1 MLSASELRPGMTVRL
16 DGALCRVIDASY
28 HGGQGKMGGV
38 AHAKLQNLR
47 TATFRERRFRAD
59 EMVETVEPERQPMQF
74 LYADDTAGYFM
85 HAETF
90 DQVAI
95 DKAVLGR
102 AALFMQEGTV
112 VPVEFFEGE
121 PLSILFPDIVEI
133 RVADTAPPQ
142 HTQGMDNV
150 RKEARLENGLTIL
163 VPPFIAS
170 GEMIRVE
177 VATGKYLERAKSE
190 KRRV

>member
-16 DGALCRVIDASY
+16 DGSLCRVIDASY

-38 AHAKLQNLR
+38 AHAKLRNLH
-47 TATFRERRFRAD
+47 TSTFRERRFRAD

-74 LYADDTAGYFM
+74 LYADETAGYFM

-90 DQVAI
+90 EQVAI
-95 DKAVLGR
+95 DRSRLGQ
-102 AALFMQEGTV
+102 AAPYLNEGQIIS
-112 VPVEFFEGE
+112 VEFFEGE
-121 PLSILFPDIVEI
+121 PMSIVFPDIVEV

-150 RKEARLENGLTIL
+150 RKEARLENGLTVL
-163 VPPFIAS
+163 VPTFIAT
-170 GEMIRVE
+170 GEAIRVE
-177 VATGKYLERAKSE
+177 VASGKYVERARSD
-190 KRRV
+190 KRRG